1 MATDTADELISE
13 LDALLDRERRALT
26 GGDLESLSDLF
37 MRKEAIIGR
46 LGALSLADPGQLDP
60 LRDKMIRNRVLL
72 DSALEGI
79 RAVAGRMAELRR
91 VRRGLDTYD
100 RSGQRSSA
108 DTALRPNV
116 ERRA

>member
-13 LDALLDRERRALT
+13 LDALLDLERRALT
-26 GGDLESLSDLF
+26 GGELERLSDLF
-37 MRKEAIIGR
+37 MRKETIIGR
-46 LGALSLADPGQLDP
+46 LGALSLTDPGRLDP

>member
-1 MATDTADELISE
+1 MATDNVEDLISE

-26 GGDLESLSDLF
+26 GGELDQLADLI
-37 MRKEAIIGR
+37 MRKETIIGR
-46 LGALSLADPGQLDP
+46 LGGLILSDPVRLDP
-60 LRDKMIRNRVLL
+60 LRDKMIRNRMLL

-91 VRRGLDTYD
+91 VRKGLETYD
-100 RSGQRSSA
+100 RAGQRSHV

>member
-1 MATDTADELISE
+1 MATDTADDLISQ
-13 LDALLDRERRALT
+13 LDALLDCERRALT
-26 GGDLESLSDLF
+26 GGELEQLADLI
-37 MRKEAIIGR
+37 MRKEALTGR
-46 LGALSLADPGQLDP
+46 LGALVLSDPGRLDP
-60 LRDKMIRNRVLL
+60 LRDKMIRNRMLL

-91 VRRGLDTYD
+91 VRKGLETYD
-100 RSGQRSSA
+100 RAGQRSHV